1 MVDYGVA
8 YKVAEGVSP
17 KMLNMGYWLMRDETA
32 EAVRMNSESIQKFNK
47 SNMTKLTK
55 DSYLYDLVGFSDAL
69 AYGVCVCRS
78 VMWATPEEKEAL
90 TAIYVNEPVVLLET
104 YDEWVKIR
112 CVYYEGWVKKNSVAR
127 FRSVDDWRACMNMR
141 NFVVVT
147 GDYLEIV
154 DVSRNILL
162 RVDMGVRL
170 ELDDIFGDRSLEV
183 SEKDEVIRGSY
194 YNYAVK
200 VPIRGNDGFVQYI
213 MCMIPVSKDVH
224 IGYLPY
230 TGANV
235 LRQAYKMLGNV
246 YGWGGT
252 LCSRDCS
259 ALIMDIHRCFGFVMP
274 RDVSGQMS
282 MTSCRTLRFE
292 DVDDWN
298 CLRAGDIVGWKA
310 CGVKPISDEESGDN
324 NISSHTM
331 IYLGFDGEH
340 YVLSAVGSVYGSCII
355 NSVGQFRDNGL
366 SWKESASYAKLL
378 RW

>member
-8 YKVAEGVSP
+8 YRVADAVSS
-17 KMLNMGYWLMRDETA
+17 KMLNVGYWLMRDETA
-32 EAVRMNSESIQKFNK
+32 ETVRMDSESIQKFNK
-47 SNMTKLTK
+47 SNMTKLTR
-55 DSYLYDLVGFSDAL
+55 DAYLYDLVGFSNAL

-90 TAIYVNEPVVLLET
+90 TAIYVNEPVVYLEE
-104 YDEWVKIR
+104 YKEWVKIR
-112 CVYYEGWVKKNSVAR
+112 CVYYEGWVKKCSVAR
-127 FRSVDDWRACMNMR
+127 FHTADDWLACMNMK

-147 GDYLEIV
+147 GDYLMLQDI
-154 DVSRNILL
+154 RL
-162 RVDMGVRL
+162 DMGARL
-170 ELDDIFGDRSLEV
+170 ELDAGYWDNHRKSSVEGE
-183 SEKDEVIRGSY
+183 EVIGYY

-200 VPIRGNDGFVQYI
+200 VPVRGNDGFVQYI
-213 MCMIPVSKDVH
+213 TGMLPVSKDVH
-224 IGYLPY
+224 RGYLHY

-259 ALIMDIHRCFGFVMP
+259 AVIMDIHRCFGLVMP
-274 RDVSGQMS
+274 RDVSGQMR

-292 DVDDWN
+292 DVDDWEM
-298 CLRAGDIVGWKA
+298 LRAGDIVGWKA
-310 CGVKPISDEESGDN
+310 CGAKETLDEAHRTSDC
-324 NISSHTM
+324 ISSHTM

-340 YVLSAVGSVYGSCII
+340 YVLSSVGGSYGSCII
-355 NSVGQFRDNGL
+355 NSVEQLRDNGF